1 MMMTDNINYVNNDST
16 KLSTDPNIIYIK
28 VIKPDPY
35 NWTEENNS
43 QVSESNEKWKLEAK
57 WQELKKKIY
66 RVVL

>member
-35 NWTEENNS
+35 N
-43 QVSESNEKWKLEAK
+43 
-57 WQELKKKIY
+57 
-66 RVVL
+66 